1 MDLIEG
7 RVILVQ
13 ESRFQLLDRDGVA
26 HLFVLSH
33 ASSADPEQLP
43 ALQRDQAHVRVS
55 YRAAKDLLA
64 HAAVGITVLQD

>member
-7 RVILVQ
+7 RLIFAQ

-26 HLFVLSH
+26 HHFVLSH
-33 ASSADPEQLP
+33 SSLAEPEQLP

-64 HAAVGITVLQD
+64 HAAVRITVLEG